1 MVGVYFIYRFIMNGG
16 ISRGDFDEA
25 IQDYGRYRA
34 EGTGCVGALLSNVL
48 SLLSPFPGDSP

>member
-48 SLLSPFPGDSP
+48 